1 MKFSLKLNKLR
12 KSSNSRYVTYTNTS
26 KNHTQAIIYHH
37 QTNFES

>member
-12 KSSNSRYVTYTNTS
+12 KSSNSRYVTYT